1 MLVVL
6 KWCEKHKALR
16 GMGGESMGVVVQKL
30 LRVIFFFILMGPVL
44 VAFPWLLVVAL
55 PYLYTYVD
63 LSELK
68 AGRKSAWFCS
78 WRIWAFLRR
87 YFSLTLVKTS
97 DLDPAKVYVFAVHP
111 HGILPFGGMMNM
123 SSDLT
128 GFEELFPGIPRRGL
142 AASFTFYIPL
152 YRDFLLAAGICDA
165 ARYTARGLLEQGI
178 SIYLV
183 PGGAT
188 EALYSAPDSDTLVL
202 KKRLGFVR
210 LALQHGASIVP
221 VFSFNETNTFAQ
233 FSSSNALLNRL
244 KAQFQ
249 AIFGISLPLI
259 KNIIPCRVPVTSV
272 CGEPLHLPRIEQPS
286 DDETR
291 RYLDLYIAKL
301 QALYEQHKS
310 YNLDPHKKLIIL

>member
-1 MLVVL
+1 
-6 KWCEKHKALR
+6 
-16 GMGGESMGVVVQKL
+16 MG
-30 LRVIFFFILMGPVL
+30 
-44 VAFPWLLVVAL
+44 
-55 PYLYTYVD
+55 
-63 LSELK
+63 
-68 AGRKSAWFCS
+68 
-78 WRIWAFLRR
+78 
-87 YFSLTLVKTS
+87 
-97 DLDPAKVYVFAVHP
+97 
-111 HGILPFGGMMNM
+111 
-123 SSDLT
+123 
-128 GFEELFPGIPRRGL
+128 
-142 AASFTFYIPL
+142 
-152 YRDFLLAAGICDA
+152 DA

-259 KNIIPCRVPVTSV
+259 KNVIPRRVPVTSV

-301 QALYEQHKS
+301 QALYEQHKN